1 MTDIREILD
10 NLENNNAEKEQLLPE
25 ENLLSDEAFWP
36 DQKRSKSLHIVENT
50 EPERVLLLGLSN
62 HRSPGEL
69 DPQASLQE
77 LAGLTETAGG
87 LVIHSLM
94 ANRDRPDPAH
104 YFGKGKLEEIKDLIA
119 EKTID
124 LVIIDDEL
132 SVRQQNQLDQRL
144 PCRVIDR
151 TALIL
156 QIFADHAH
164 TREGKLQ
171 IELAQ
176 LSYLLPRLSGKGKEL
191 SRLGGGIGTRGPG
204 ESQLEKDRRHIR
216 QRIDNLKSEIEQI
229 RRQRM
234 VNRGRREKNQ
244 VPVLALVGYTNA
256 GKSSLLNTLTDAG
269 VKAEDKLFATL
280 DPTTRRFRLEET
292 EVLLTDTVGFIQQLP
307 HSLISAF
314 RATLEEA
321 IYADVLIHVAD
332 SSHKDLAGQ
341 IKTVH
346 RVLEE
351 VGCEEKPMIHVFNKI
366 DLLPDPLDVQRFL
379 SDYQPAV
386 MISAKTGE
394 GIDRLKK
401 LLARHLPQPLVTK
414 YFVLSQDQGG
424 LLNRFYQLGSVSQVN
439 YEADRITGTVTLPKH
454 QAEQY
459 RQYLTE
465 DEINDQQQ

>member
-10 NLENNNAEKEQLLPE
+10 NLENNSKQE
-25 ENLLSDEAFWP
+25 ENLFFEEGVLPDEILLAN
-36 DQKRSKSLHIVENT
+36 QKKGGKTLHLVENNQ
-50 EPERVLLLGLSN
+50 PERVLLLGLSN
-62 HRSPGEL
+62 HRTPGEL

-87 LVIHSLM
+87 LVIDSLM

-104 YFGKGKLEEIKDLIA
+104 YFGKGKLDEIKEIIA
-119 EKTID
+119 EQAID
-124 LVIIDDEL
+124 LAIIDDEL

-216 QRIDNLKSEIEQI
+216 QRIDNLKNEIEQI

-244 VPVLALVGYTNA
+244 IPVLALVGYTNA

-280 DPTTRRFRLEET
+280 DPTTRRFRLDET

-332 SSHKDLAGQ
+332 SSHKDLTGQ

-351 VGCEEKPMIHVFNKI
+351 VGCEQRPMIHVFNKI
-366 DLLPDPLDVQRFL
+366 DLLPDPLDVQHYL

-394 GIDRLKK
+394 GIEQLKK
-401 LLARHLPQPLVTK
+401 LLAEHLPQPLVTRN
-414 YFVLSQDQGG
+414 FVLGQDQGS

-439 YEADRITGTVTLPKH
+439 YEAHRITGTVILPKH

-465 DEINDQQQ
+465 DETND